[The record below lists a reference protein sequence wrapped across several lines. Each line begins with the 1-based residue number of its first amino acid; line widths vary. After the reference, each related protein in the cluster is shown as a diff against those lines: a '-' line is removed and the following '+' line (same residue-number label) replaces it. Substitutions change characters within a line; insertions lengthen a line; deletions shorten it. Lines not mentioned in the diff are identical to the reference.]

1 MAEKPNIVF
10 IFPDQQRGD
19 TIGCAGNPVVK
30 TPNLDRLA
38 NDGVT
43 FNRCNSNSP
52 LCMPA
57 RASIMTGKHV
67 SEHGIW
73 GNNVEADP
81 HGPSHVRN
89 IRDAGYHTSQI
100 GKTHLWIY
108 RRNDGHTREHA
119 HILNDWGY
127 DDTHELRD
135 IIAYT
140 GCPGGERCS
149 IQ

>member
-57 RASIMTGKHV
+57 RASIMTG
-67 SEHGIW
+67 
-73 GNNVEADP
+73 
-81 HGPSHVRN
+81 
-89 IRDAGYHTSQI
+89 
-100 GKTHLWIY
+100 
-108 RRNDGHTREHA
+108 
-119 HILNDWGY
+119 
-127 DDTHELRD
+127 
-135 IIAYT
+135 AYS
-140 GCPGGERCS
+140 GC
-149 IQ
+149 